1 MQIHVDARG
10 LSCPQPVILTRKALE
25 TGGPVTT
32 VVDNETAMEN
42 ISRLAQGMGYNVEVE
57 QHGNDYHIH
66 IDKSASRPDQQK
78 YNKGVIL
85 VTGQYLGRGDDALGR
100 ILMKSF
106 LYTLTQMKDA
116 VTTIIFINSGVAL
129 TSQGSEV
136 LDYLLELEQ
145 NGVEI
150 LSCGTCLDFY
160 QLKNQLLVGQV
171 TNMYSILERVAS
183 ADKVITI

>member
-1 MQIHVDARG
+1 MQGHVDARG
-10 LSCPQPVILTRKALE
+10 LSCPEPVILTRKALE

-66 IDKSASRPDQQK
+66 IEKSAGRTDQQK
-78 YNKGVIL
+78 FMQGVIL
-85 VTGQYLGRGDDALGR
+85 VTSQYVGRGDDALGK

-106 LYTLTQMKDA
+106 IYTMTQMKD
-116 VTTIIFINSGVAL
+116 TISTIIFINSGVAL

-136 LDYLLELEQ
+136 LDHLLELEQ
-145 NGVEI
+145 SGVEI
-150 LSCGTCLDFY
+150 LSCGTCLDHF
-160 QLKNQLLVGQV
+160 QLRNQLLVGQV
-171 TNMYSILERVAS
+171 TNMYSIMERVAA